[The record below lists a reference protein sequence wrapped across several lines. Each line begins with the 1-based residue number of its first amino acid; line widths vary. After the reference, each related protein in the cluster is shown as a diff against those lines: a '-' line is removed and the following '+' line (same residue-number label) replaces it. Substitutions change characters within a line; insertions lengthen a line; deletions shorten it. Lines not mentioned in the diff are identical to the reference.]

1 MGGFDWRKANLWPS
15 FNQAQGYGKD
25 ERAID
30 QALAPGKLKLGF
42 PSSCQGNN
50 RPVGPAETW
59 PYAVAIRSSFA
70 SRHRPSVT
78 LRAASAAKYSQIPG
92 TSTSSACCICA
103 SGAFMPARAEF
114 RGDSGLSKSPRDV
127 LRRHLEIRRRRSS
140 RCSGGTNTLKALVD
154 ARPSPRSAADVA

>member
-42 PSSCQGNN
+42 PSSCQGNK

-103 SGAFMPARAEF
+103 SGAFMPARA
-114 RGDSGLSKSPRDV
+114 DSWRQRFIKV
-127 LRRHLEIRRRRSS
+127 AQRRSAPP
-140 RCSGGTNTLKALVD
+140 SGNSTTTLITLQRRNEYAQGAGGCTPIISKCC
-154 ARPSPRSAADVA
+154 DVA